1 MRPPTTDRSR
11 TIFVVAPII
20 FMFFHQIVLNL
31 AARWHFNAFLN
42 SIDPTGSLFDLTDP
56 AVVQQLQTQADIQ
69 SYASLYMSLF
79 VIPIYVIYLWARHR
93 MTKSMPSLERVGAS
107 DFLAGLSVITGSL
120 GIVTLWMVFLHLIA
134 ERAEVVKD
142 MLDDYRDLATQL
154 VPDQSNPWIVFLALV
169 ILVPIA
175 EELLFRGIVQ
185 GEMMQVIPEKW
196 AIVVTLVL
204 FSLFH
209 MNPVQISYV
218 IIPAFA
224 LSLVYTLTKNLFI
237 PIVMHMWF
245 NFVGSGFLARL
256 TGDPEQTAEVLF
268 FTQMLF
274 ILIGTFAAVH
284 LYGKR
289 KRARLATNQGD
300 IDENINHF

>member
-1 MRPPTTDRSR
+1 MTLYQYS
-11 TIFVVAPII
+11 AII
-20 FMFFHQIVLNL
+20 DAMVWIDVLKALLYGIVEGITEWLPVSSTGHLILLENWLPLGQGADFF
-31 AARWHFNAFLN
+31 
-42 SIDPTGSLFDLTDP
+42 SLFLVVIQFGAIL
-56 AVVQQLQTQADIQ
+56 AVVFLFFSELWPFLSRSATAGAV
-69 SYASLYMSLF
+69 SY
-79 VIPIYVIYLWARHR
+79 
-93 MTKSMPSLERVGAS
+93 T
-107 DFLAGLSVITGSL
+107 
-120 GIVTLWMVFLHLIA
+120 HLDVYK
-134 ERAEVVKD
+134 R
-142 MLDDYRDLATQL
+142 Q
-154 VPDQSNPWIVFLALV
+154 
-169 ILVPIA
+169 
-175 EELLFRGIVQ
+175 
-185 GEMMQVIPEKW
+185 EMMQVIPEKW

-274 ILIGTFAAVH
+274 ILILSLIH
-284 LYGKR
+284 
-289 KRARLATNQGD
+289 
-300 IDENINHF
+300 I